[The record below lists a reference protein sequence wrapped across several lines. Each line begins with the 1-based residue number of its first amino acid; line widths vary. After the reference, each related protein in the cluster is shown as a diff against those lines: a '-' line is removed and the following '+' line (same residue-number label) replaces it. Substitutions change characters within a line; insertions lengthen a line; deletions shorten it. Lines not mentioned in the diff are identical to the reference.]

1 MAKDRKY
8 RYQFSILG
16 RYPARMKGN
25 ESAVTVNMRTGH
37 DEHLTFAGTLTMT
50 EDEWKTLVDALKY
63 SLRDGVEVVDDAP
76 PPGEAKR
83 RVR

>member
-1 MAKDRKY
+1 MAEDRKY

-25 ESAVTVNMRTGH
+25 ESAVTVNMATGY
-37 DEHLTFAGTLTMT
+37 DDHLAFAGTLTMT

-63 SLRDGVEVVDDAP
+63 SLRDGVEVVDMAP
-76 PPGEAKR
+76 PPGEAKK
-83 RVR
+83 RVK